1 MMAAGQMGGFPM
13 NAGGMN
19 PQQQQQQ
26 MMMRNM
32 HPSQQNPAAMG
43 ASTPQRQFSGPQ
55 GTPNSA
61 MGQQQSQ
68 FPTPQNQQGTP
79 QSQTPTQAQQPLA
92 NVTTPQTPT
101 FPSTGQPAGMNGASA
116 STPLSPGTESKEK
129 EKFTLLLDINQEL
142 LFELIQ
148 LKNTQDELK
157 KEHAAAS
164 SSNTPEQ
171 QKEALDEEKAV
182 HADWVQ

>member
-1 MMAAGQMGGFPM
+1 MGGFPM

-19 PQQQQQQ
+19 PQQQQQ
-26 MMMRNM
+26 MMRGM
-32 HPSQQNPAAMG
+32 HPSQQNPGAMG
-43 ASTPQRQFSGPQ
+43 VSTPQRQFSGPQ

-61 MGQQQSQ
+61 MSQQQQSQ

-79 QSQTPTQAQQPLA
+79 QSQTPTQAQHPPN

-101 FPSTGQPAGMNGASA
+101 FPSTGQGAGANGISTT
-116 STPLSPGTESKEK
+116 TPLSPGTESKEK
-129 EKFTLLLDINQEL
+129 ERFTLLLDINQEL

-164 SSNTPEQ
+164 STNTPEQ